1 MFSCEFDLW
10 VSVSVVV
17 VLLLLLLLL
26 PLLMLPPVVALRS
39 RKPVFR

>member
-17 VLLLLLLLL
+17 VLLLLLLL

>member
-17 VLLLLLLLL
+17 VLLLLLL